1 MGRIT
6 FRRRFTIIP
15 GFLYLNINR
24 NSWSW
29 TTRVGPVSHNR
40 SSTGRRTT
48 SVNLPG
54 RGVGYRHIS
63 TAGGRHRGRSDAPPD
78 HRGLSEEEQNLQ
90 EQREAM
96 RQLIAQRRAEIRRNM
111 RRGRS

>member
-15 GFLYLNINR
+15 GLLYLNVNR
-24 NSWSW
+24 MSWSI
-29 TTRVGPVSHNR
+29 TTRVGPVGHTR

-54 RGVGYRHIS
+54 RGVGYRHTT
-63 TAGGRHRGRSDAPPD
+63 TAAGRHAGRT
-78 HRGLSEEEQNLQ
+78 EEQRQTDETRAELQ
-90 EQREAM
+90 RRKDAALARRTARREA
-96 RQLIAQRRAEIRRNM
+96 RRRR
-111 RRGRS
+111 S

>member
-15 GFLYLNINR
+15 GLLYLNVNR
-24 NSWSW
+24 ASWSI
-29 TTRVGPVSHNR
+29 TTRVGPVGHTR

-54 RGVGYRHIS
+54 RGVGYRHTS
-63 TAGGRHRGRSDAPPD
+63 TAAGRHRGQTD
-78 HRGLSEEEQNLQ
+78 EEQ
-90 EQREAM
+90 ETEATREEL
-96 RQLIAQRRAEIRRNM
+96 RRRIAARRANIRRM
-111 RRGRS
+111 RGQ

>member
-15 GFLYLNINR
+15 NFLYLNINR
-24 NSWSW
+24 GSWSI
-29 TTRVGPVSHNR
+29 TTRVGPVGHTR

-54 RGVGYRHIS
+54 RGVGYRHTT
-63 TAGGRHRGRSDAPPD
+63 TAAGRHRGRSETPGD
-78 HRGLSEEEQNLQ
+78 HRGRTEEERAADERREDLQ
-90 EQREAM
+90 R
-96 RQLIAQRRAEIRRNM
+96 RVAQRREEIRRGW
-111 RRGRS
+111 RRRP

>member
-1 MGRIT
+1 MGYIT

-24 NSWSW
+24 RSWSW
-29 TTRVGPVSHNR
+29 TTAAGPVRHTR

-54 RGVGYRHIS
+54 KGVGYRHTT
-63 TAGGRHRGRSDAPPD
+63 TAANGRHRSTG
-78 HRGLSEEEQNLQ
+78 HRGMTEEEREYEQARAALQ
-90 EQREAM
+90 ARKDAA
-96 RQLIAQRRAEIRRNM
+96 LARRAA
-111 RRGRS
+111 RRGRRGQR